1 MSTYNFTGQPWY
13 TFSWLENFGTIDPE
27 GNYWK
32 PDVNVQAPAQYPITS
47 LFSGTVTSVQQTSW
61 GQNVV
66 TVKLDQAL
74 NYLATHVAYQHLSS
88 SSVQVG
94 QHVQTGSLIGFN
106 NNSGQVPVGLS
117 FYSGDVYG
125 SGSAWNTLQQDLA
138 PGGAGLLNPGKLL
151 GIPEGGYLRSNL
163 SGLPDVSGS
172 GGATSSGAQG
182 PQGTTNLSSMTGGS
196 NTSSSSCAPWDIPC
210 IVQQGMAS
218 FFGSD
223 FFTQSA
229 IVTVAVLLGLIGVV
243 VLVFGHGSEQGSQ
256 PTPVPV

>member
-13 TFSWLENFGTIDPE
+13 TFSWLENFGTIDPQ

-32 PDVNVQAPAQYPITS
+32 PDVNVQAPGQYPITS

-66 TVKLDQAL
+66 TVKLDNAL

-94 QHVQTGSLIGFN
+94 QHVSTGSLIGFN

-117 FYSGDVYG
+117 FYSGDIYG

-151 GIPEGGYLRSNL
+151 GVPEGGYLRSNL
-163 SGLPDVSGS
+163 QGLPDVSGS
-172 GGATSSGAQG
+172 GGATSSGAPG
-182 PQGTTNLSSMTGGS
+182 PQGTTNLSSVGGGT
-196 NTSSSSCAPWDIPC
+196 TSSTSGGCQWYDIGC
-210 IVQQGMAS
+210 QLTG
-218 FFGSD
+218 FFQSD

-229 IVTVAVLLGLIGVV
+229 IVTVAVLLGLIGVI
-243 VLVFGHGSEQGSQ
+243 VLVFGHGSEQGAQ
-256 PTPVPV
+256 PTPVPA